1 MCVISC
7 YGAQLRHKKEY
18 IKHISALIMTDFFFR
33 FLLSTKL
40 LDCYIPKTVF
50 CRTRIQIVYIGII
63 RGWFFFK
70 SERKENDVDATLA
83 NW

>member
-7 YGAQLRHKKEY
+7 YVAQLRHKKEH
-18 IKHISALIMTDFFFR
+18 IKYISALIMTDYFFFFR

-40 LDCYIPKTVF
+40 LDCYIPETVF

-63 RGWFFFK
+63 RGWFFF
-70 SERKENDVDATLA
+70 SSLKEKKMM
-83 NW
+83 

>member
-1 MCVISC
+1 MP
-7 YGAQLRHKKEY
+7 E
-18 IKHISALIMTDFFFR
+18 
-33 FLLSTKL
+33 
-40 LDCYIPKTVF
+40 TVF

-83 NW
+83 NWQKSLCKTVL